1 MIIIGNTDSNKDT
14 SKVQQFPFSSH
25 DLYVGKYLEKA
36 VDQFIDSNYYENKI
50 SDDQKY
56 QDDEINYLA
65 FFGTTE
71 EIKQLLVKECKLLN
85 HLN

>member
-50 SDDQKY
+50 SVN
-56 QDDEINYLA
+56 DDEINYLA